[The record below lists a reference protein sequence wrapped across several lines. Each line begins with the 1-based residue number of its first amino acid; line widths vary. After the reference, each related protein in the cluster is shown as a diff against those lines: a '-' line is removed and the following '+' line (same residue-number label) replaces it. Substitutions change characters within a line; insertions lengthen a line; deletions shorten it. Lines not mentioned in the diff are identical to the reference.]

1 MNEELTR
8 EVLEAMAVCKGEGC
22 SLCEAQEVCMG
33 NRLKQFN
40 ILATA
45 LLEER
50 AKPKAW
56 DGAPDWAKSARVMWT
71 DTSKNE
77 PANRCDYSPQ
87 YTRELPKTRAR
98 QIAEKEGHRLAEIH
112 GWNAAGKELV
122 TNAMESAI
130 NKYAEELKGE
140 HDSI

>member
-1 MNEELTR
+1 MNEELTN
-8 EVLEAMAVCKGEGC
+8 EVLEAMAGCVGGCPMCEAREVCKRNQ
-22 SLCEAQEVCMG
+22 LNQM
-33 NRLKQFN
+33 N

-50 AKPKAW
+50 AKPKVW
-56 DGAPDWAKSARVMWT
+56 DGAPDNAFRSIVNWYDKSRGFIK
-71 DTSKNE
+71 SKVL
-77 PANRCDYSPQ
+77 
-87 YTRELPKTRAR
+87 TRELPKTRAR

-140 HDSI
+140 A